1 MTTTITGT
9 AAIDFATRTGAQ
21 LFKHAD
27 PTDGA
32 REITVD
38 EARAIARE
46 DVGLVWCKRTMT
58 ATEQGEHDAEQRA
71 YEALAAGA
79 DGCEWQSE
87 DDATSGWG
95 DYAATAASHLD
106 VPESERA
113 AWCDAYETAARE
125 TARRMYRE
133 AQSWSTWRASTVD
146 TITHRDI
153 VDGTTVTT
161 AYNDIAPVYG
171 ESRAYAALDADE
183 REWWDATLTRMHA
196 VAVAAAR
203 LPAKVR
209 DRVIHAGDDGDL
221 ESAIGAQER
230 ALVEETERGA
240 AVFGC
245 DESDLRIVERAE
257 APDAGF

>member
-1 MTTTITGT
+1 MSGALLLLPFIAALGATGGVT
-9 AAIDFATRTGAQ
+9 ADAPPDAADAPPPISAAPPPAEGAAAEAEPQLRFLEPWFAR
-21 LFKHAD
+21 
-27 PTDGA
+27 
-32 REITVD
+32 
-38 EARAIARE
+38 
-46 DVGLVWCKRTMT
+46 WM
-58 ATEQGEHDAEQRA
+58 
-71 YEALAAGA
+71 
-79 DGCEWQSE
+79 
-87 DDATSGWG
+87 
-95 DYAATAASHLD
+95 
-106 VPESERA
+106 
-113 AWCDAYETAARE
+113 
-125 TARRMYRE
+125 
-133 AQSWSTWRASTVD
+133 
-146 TITHRDI
+146 
-153 VDGTTVTT
+153 
-161 AYNDIAPVYG
+161 
-171 ESRAYAALDADE
+171 ALDADE

>member
-1 MTTTITGT
+1 MNTTNTLDTINATLSALEIDERVSYSATMRDGLVLVSCDCD
-9 AAIDFATRTGAQ
+9 AIDDVAEAYDAQESADRAMGAAMES
-21 LFKHAD
+21 LGLSMAD
-27 PTDGA
+27 SGCDG
-32 REITVD
+32 
-38 EARAIARE
+38 
-46 DVGLVWCKRTMT
+46 
-58 ATEQGEHDAEQRA
+58 TEG
-71 YEALAAGA
+71 
-79 DGCEWQSE
+79 
-87 DDATSGWG
+87 
-95 DYAATAASHLD
+95 
-106 VPESERA
+106 
-113 AWCDAYETAARE
+113 
-125 TARRMYRE
+125 
-133 AQSWSTWRASTVD
+133 QSWSTWRASTVD